1 MSLSRTEQGR
11 TLLKGSG
18 IPPIVLLGLGAVC
31 VSFAAVFVKMLKGG
45 VLGPTVIGFW
55 RTFFGSAALFLMA
68 LMQRSSLRI
77 PRPVMKLSILA
88 GFIFFLDLYFWHR
101 SINYVGAGMA
111 TILANIQVFITA
123 ALSALIFKEHLRLGF
138 FVAAVSA
145 IVGVTLLSGAGSDI
159 HFDREYIIGLVFG
172 LLTGFVYASY
182 LIIMKSVG
190 HRWEHPNFVVLMA
203 WTSLFTAVF
212 LFAVT
217 LLEGSTLMP
226 PDLRSL
232 AILVSLAVV
241 VQAFA
246 WWLIASNLPKLDASR
261 SGLTLLI
268 QPTMAT
274 LWGILFFSEQFTPL
288 QFVGATITIVAIYAG
303 SIRRRTGT

>member
-1 MSLSRTEQGR
+1 MKPLQ
-11 TLLKGSG
+11 K
-18 IPPIVLLGLGAVC
+18 IPPIFLLALGAVC

-45 VLGPTVIGFW
+45 ELGPTAIGFW
-55 RTFFGSAALFLMA
+55 RAFFGSAALFLLA
-68 LMQRSSLRI
+68 LVRRSSVRL
-77 PRPVMKLSILA
+77 PRQVLGLSILA

-123 ALSALIFKEHLRLGF
+123 ALSAVIFKERLRLGF

-145 IVGVTLLSGAGSDI
+145 MIGVTLLSGVGSDI
-159 HFDREYIIGLVFG
+159 RFDHIYILGLVFG

-182 LIIMKSVG
+182 LIVMKSAG
-190 HRWEHPNFVVLMA
+190 HRWENPDFVALMA
-203 WTSLFTAVF
+203 WTSLFTAAF
-212 LFAVT
+212 LLPVT

-232 AILVSLAVV
+232 IVLVSLAVV
-241 VQAFA
+241 VQALA
-246 WWLIASNLPKLDASR
+246 WWLITSNLPKLDASR

-274 LWGILFFSEQFTPL
+274 VWGILFFAEEFTPL
-288 QFVGATITIVAIYAG
+288 QFAGAAITIAAIYAG
-303 SIRRRTGT
+303 SIRRKTSA